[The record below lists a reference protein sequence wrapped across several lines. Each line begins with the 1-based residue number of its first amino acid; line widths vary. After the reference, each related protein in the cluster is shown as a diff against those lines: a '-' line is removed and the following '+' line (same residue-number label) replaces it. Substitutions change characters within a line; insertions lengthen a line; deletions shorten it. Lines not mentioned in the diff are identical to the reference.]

1 MNTKCHRDCPLSQ
14 LIRSA
19 VRRSVIRNSCLES
32 PWHPTVR
39 LSVRPTVYEPTRQPV
54 CPSDPFRPSVN
65 QSARPS
71 LSPPTRPPVHHLS
84 NAPFHQNVYPSARP
98 SKRGTFDLP
107 ACLPARPSIRP
118 AILLPVVRHSP
129 PLVRTIRGYP
139 GALSG
144 VFHGYIMGV
153 SYGYPMALSGL
164 ILGYPMG
171 ILGYPRVS
179 YAIWLNQHFGSTIQ
193 S

>member
-1 MNTKCHRDCPLSQ
+1 MQSLGTFRCTFPKKMLQFSPAFWSDIS
-14 LIRSA
+14 SSKA
-19 VRRSVIRNSCLES
+19 CLGQ
-32 PWHPTVR
+32 
-39 LSVRPTVYEPTRQPV
+39 RQE
-54 CPSDPFRPSVN
+54 R
-65 QSARPS
+65 
-71 LSPPTRPPVHHLS
+71 HLS
-84 NAPFHQNVYPSARP
+84 NAPFRQNVYPSARP
-98 SKRGTFDLP
+98 SKRGTLDPP
-107 ACLPARPSIRP
+107 ACLPARPSVRP

-139 GALSG
+139 GSLSG

-179 YAIWLNQHFGSTIQ
+179 YGIWLNQHFGSTIQ